1 MEARDI
7 KKLYYS
13 ISEVSDITGLKQYVL
28 RYWETEFSILNP
40 KKNTKGN
47 RKFTTKDIENLRHVY
62 FLVKER
68 GYTIDGAKTYIKE
81 HKKKSLNTLGIIN
94 KLKEIRSRLIKIK
107 EQL

>member
-1 MEARDI
+1 MDI
-7 KKLYYS
+7 GLPEKRYYS
-13 ISEVSDITGLKQYVL
+13 IGEVADAFDVNPSLI
-28 RYWETEFSILNP
+28 RFWETEFSILNP

-81 HKKKSLNTLGIIN
+81 HKKNL
-94 KLKEIRSRLIKIK
+94 
-107 EQL
+107 